1 MPPETLL
8 RPLSSDVLSFLT
20 PLLIGLGAYLLGRYF
35 KRLSLAVRVSLV
47 GLTVAAIFVVMA
59 MLFQAMPRPVEVA
72 FSYVGGV
79 IIVLCWMILAV
90 IGYSWATPNPSSDF
104 FARFFLALM
113 PVALIAVESGGSLW
127 FRFINTE
134 PWKNRPSAANWGGR
148 MVQTTKMTCLPVS
161 AAMLLDSYGLVDKDK
176 DDFDFSEG
184 ELAYLANTSFFG
196 SDGHVMARAMTQK
209 IKLENPDGKATM
221 YRATFDEMVERG
233 APFIAEVQLDN
244 VGKHAVLIITITKH
258 ILLWIDPLVGEPQ
271 NKNASEFES
280 VWTGNVIVIEGVS
293 RPMKNPDEH

>member
-8 RPLSSDVLSFLT
+8 RPLASDVLSFLT

-35 KRLSLAVRVSLV
+35 KRLSLAVRVGLV
-47 GLTVAAIFVVMA
+47 GLTVGAIFVVLA
-59 MLFQAMPRPVEVA
+59 MLFQAMPRQVEIG

-90 IGYSWATPNPSSDF
+90 IGFSWATPNPSSDF
-104 FARFFLALM
+104 FARFFLLM
-113 PVALIAVESGGSLW
+113 MPIALIGVEAGGSLW
-127 FRFINTE
+127 FRFVNTE
-134 PWKNRPSAANWGGR
+134 PWKNRPSAFNWGGR

-161 AAMLLDSYGLVDKDK
+161 AAMLLYSYGLVDKNK

-209 IKLENPDGKATM
+209 IKLENPDGMARM
-221 YRATFDEMVERG
+221 FRATFDEMIERG

-244 VGKHAVLIITITKH
+244 VGKHAVLITTFTRH
-258 ILLWIDPLVGEPQ
+258 VVEWIDPLVGEPQ
-271 NKNASEFES
+271 NKTAAEFES

-293 RPMKNPDEH
+293 RPLKNPHDH